1 MEMASS
7 PIAVIT
13 RTERRRRW
21 SLEDKLRLAAETRRP
36 GMSVARVAQQHGVA
50 QSLLF
55 AWRKQVACGALSE
68 PTAGHEGFVP
78 VRIMPEAAVAASPG
92 GSPTTLN
99 PADAPDAGLAPD
111 GAAALGAI
119 EIALPNGCRLRVSE
133 RVGAV
138 ALKRVVTV
146 LAGVRT

>member
-78 VRIMPEAAVAASPG
+78 GPIMPEAAVAAAPG

-99 PADAPDAGLAPD
+99 LADAPDAGLAPD

>member
-55 AWRKQVACGALSE
+55 AWRKQVACGELSE
-68 PTAGHEGFVP
+68 PTAGHEG
-78 VRIMPEAAVAASPG
+78 
-92 GSPTTLN
+92 L
-99 PADAPDAGLAPD
+99 
-111 GAAALGAI
+111 
-119 EIALPNGCRLRVSE
+119 
-133 RVGAV
+133 
-138 ALKRVVTV
+138 
-146 LAGVRT
+146 